1 MQDRCTHT
9 PETALIFLIGYIDSS
24 VVAYYRSQNAH
35 HAKENVQRI
44 TALHRQYVMIY
55 NRFLHIPKRPN
66 RLIAL
71 A

>member
-35 HAKENVQRI
+35 HAKENVRGI
-44 TALHRQYVMIY
+44 TAYTDSMS
-55 NRFLHIPKRPN
+55 
-66 RLIAL
+66 
-71 A
+71 